1 LSAAAELLADAL
13 ADLHLSLRAVARV
26 AEDRVHPFLAEMSA
40 ARRDELAGLI
50 ARVLKQHLGPGDHRE
65 KVAGWESVL
74 SFDFW
79 YQPDARSPTVACGGP
94 ARDRAKPHRDRR
106 PAGRIP
112 PKANSRRKP

>member
-1 LSAAAELLADAL
+1 AELLADAL
-13 ADLHLSLRAVARV
+13 ADLHLHFEPWLAWR
-26 AEDRVHPFLAEMSA
+26 EDRVIPFLAEMSA

-79 YQPDARSPTVACGGP
+79 YRLMRGHRLSRAAVRRLTMRSLEAIAHPQHA
-94 ARDRAKPHRDRR
+94 
-106 PAGRIP
+106 
-112 PKANSRRKP
+112 S